1 MGIGTTISLEGAE
14 FRYPNASRSTLRG
27 VDLEIRAGEWVAV
40 LGSNGSGKSTL
51 MKLFNALL
59 APTQGLCFVDGLDTR
74 ESANAELIRSK
85 VAMVFQNPEDQIVA
99 AVVEE
104 DTAFGPENLGLSAED
119 IRERVKTALTA
130 TGLWERRKRQVSSLS
145 GGQKQRLALAGALAV
160 RPGCLLLDEAMSML
174 DPQARR
180 EFTRLIRSER
190 ERGLTI
196 VQVTHRLDEIIGADR
211 VVILEDGRVGWSGGS
226 DEFLSQSAAKL
237 RAMNFHKPK
246 ISILRDEL
254 AARGLI
260 APGTEAEIGAL
271 RKALCL

>member
-1 MGIGTTISLEGAE
+1 MRETVERVMEELELTA
-14 FRYPNASRSTLRG
+14 LR
-27 VDLEIRAGEWVAV
+27 E
-40 LGSNGSGKSTL
+40 
-51 MKLFNALL
+51 
-59 APTQGLCFVDGLDTR
+59 R
-74 ESANAELIRSK
+74 EPHL
-85 VAMVFQNPEDQIVA
+85 
-99 AVVEE
+99 
-104 DTAFGPENLGLSAED
+104 LSA
-119 IRERVKTALTA
+119 
-130 TGLWERRKRQVSSLS
+130 
-145 GGQKQRLALAGALAV
+145 GQKQRLALAGALAV

-226 DEFLSQSAAKL
+226 DEFLTQSAAKL